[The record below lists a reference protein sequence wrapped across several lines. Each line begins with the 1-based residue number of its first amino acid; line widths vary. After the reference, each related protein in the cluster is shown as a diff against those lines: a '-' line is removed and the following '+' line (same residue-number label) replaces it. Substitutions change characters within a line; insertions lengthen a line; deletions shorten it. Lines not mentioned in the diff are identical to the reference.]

1 MSKWFPRAW
10 MAAVFAFL
18 YLPIVS
24 LVVFS
29 FNESSLVTV
38 WSGFSLKWYEALLR
52 DRELLEGLA
61 LSLKIAFFCGLL
73 SLVLGTLGA
82 YALVR
87 FGNFRGRT
95 LFGSML
101 NMPLVM
107 PEVILG
113 LSVMLLLVSAQ
124 DWFGL
129 GQRNWTA
136 ILVGHT
142 QLGMAYAAVVI
153 AARLRELDTS
163 LEEAA
168 QDLGARPLQV
178 FFLVTLPLIA
188 PALVSSFLLTFTLSF
203 DDVVISAFLAG
214 PGATTMPVVIF
225 SRAKFGMNP
234 TINAVAAVTI
244 LIVTICVILSALAE
258 ARGRRRRLR
267 VRDAALGAQQAHPEQ
282 AGADAAAGRPSFPS
296 ANPGRPAPFQPK
308 EQLEQNP

>member
-1 MSKWFPRAW
+1 MNKWFPRAW

-18 YLPIVS
+18 YIPIIS
-24 LVVFS
+24 LVVLS

-38 WSGFSLKWYEALLR
+38 WGGFSLKWYEALLL
-52 DRELLEGLA
+52 DDELLDA
-61 LSLKIAFFCGLL
+61 FYLSLRIAFLCGLL
-73 SLVLGTLGA
+73 SVVLGTLGA

-87 FGNFRGRT
+87 FGRFRGRM

-113 LSVMLLLVSAQ
+113 LSVMMLLVSVQ
-124 DWFGL
+124 DWFGI
-129 GQRNWTA
+129 GRRDWFT
-136 ILVGHT
+136 ILIGHT
-142 QLGMAYAAVVI
+142 QLGTAYAAIVI
-153 AARLRELDTS
+153 ASRLRELDAS

-188 PALVSSFLLTFTLSF
+188 PALLSSFLLTFTLSF

-225 SRAKFGMNP
+225 SRAKFGVNP
-234 TINAVAAVTI
+234 TVNAVAAVTI
-244 LIVTICVILSALAE
+244 VVVTVCVILSALAE
-258 ARGRRRRLR
+258 ARARRRRT
-267 VRDAALGAQQAHPEQ
+267 PI
-282 AGADAAAGRPSFPS
+282 
-296 ANPGRPAPFQPK
+296 
-308 EQLEQNP
+308 

>member
-1 MSKWFPRAW
+1 
-10 MAAVFAFL
+10 MAAVFTFL
-18 YLPIVS
+18 YVPILSV
-24 LVVFS
+24 VVFS

-38 WSGFSLKWYEALLR
+38 WSRFSLKWYEALLR
-52 DRELLEGLA
+52 DRELLAGLY

-73 SLVLGTLGA
+73 SVVLGTLGA

-87 FGNFRGRT
+87 FGRFRGRL

-113 LSVMLLLVSAQ
+113 LSVMLLLVSVQ

-153 AARLRELDTS
+153 ASRLRELDAS

-178 FFLVTLPLIA
+178 FFLITLPLIA

-234 TINAVAAVTI
+234 TINAIAAVTI
-244 LIVTICVILSALAE
+244 LVVTLCVILSALAE
-258 ARGRRRRLR
+258 ARRRRQRLQEQR
-267 VRDAALGAQQAHPEQ
+267 AASAVHGPGPRGEHAASPAPAGPRKAASAAQV
-282 AGADAAAGRPSFPS
+282 
-296 ANPGRPAPFQPK
+296 PFQPRQ
-308 EQLEQNP
+308 ERLEQNP